1 MSASRSITLRK
12 WQHSALREFLDKVVR
27 EKDIDGGHRDFLAVA
42 CPGAGKTTFAL
53 TAVRHWLA
61 GQRRPV
67 VVVVPTRHLKL
78 QWASA
83 AERFGFHLE
92 PDWEGREPTVPSDMH
107 GIVVTYAQA
116 ATSSRLLAKL
126 SEGGIVI
133 LDEIHHAGGE
143 KTWGEGV
150 EASFE
155 RAGARLLLSGT
166 PFRSDDAPIPF
177 VTYTLGDHGDAV
189 ADYEYDYGSALVDG
203 GVVRP
208 VFFPRFDG
216 HMEWIGAD
224 GALKEASFGDD
235 LDKEDRSARLRT
247 ALSVEGD
254 WLSTVLV
261 KADERLRSIR
271 RQSVD
276 AGGLVIAMDQEHARG
291 IADLLERWT
300 GETPALAVSDDPRA
314 SDVIAEFADGQ
325 DPWVIAVRMISEGVD
340 IPRLRV
346 AVHATTTITPLFFR
360 QAVGRI
366 ARWTP
371 GRKSQK
377 AYYFVPDDPRLRHHA
392 ATLAETRRHSID
404 KRIAN
409 DAQKESALDDLT
421 KAVEIDEQPSLFQAL
436 SSTALDATDG
446 EGTAGGVAGGSAS
459 IDDGTDPHEDVVV
472 DVDELAGLPVELPP
486 PPALPGR
493 GTDPRAALGG
503 LRSKHAR
510 KKDLRQWNADR
521 VLELVRSTGMD
532 HRSVNAELNRR
543 SQVERVGEADE
554 TALRRRL
561 DTADAW
567 LESLRR

>member
-1 MSASRSITLRK
+1 MPAPRSITLRK
-12 WQHSALREFLDKVVR
+12 WQHSALREFLDKVAK
-27 EKDIDGGHRDFLAVA
+27 EKDIEGGRRDFLAVA

-61 GQRRPV
+61 GERRPF

-116 ATSSRLLAKL
+116 ATSARMLRKL
-126 SEGGIVI
+126 SAGGIVI
-133 LDEIHHAGGE
+133 LDEIHHAGGD
-143 KTWGEGV
+143 KTWGDGV
-150 EASFE
+150 EEAFE
-155 RAGARLLLSGT
+155 PAAARLLLSGT
-166 PFRSDDAPIPF
+166 PFRSDDSPIPF

-247 ALSVEGD
+247 ALSVDGD

-261 KADERLRSIR
+261 KADERLRSLR
-271 RQSVD
+271 RQSPD

-300 GETPALAVSDDPRA
+300 GERPALAVSDDPRA
-314 SDVIAEFADGQ
+314 SNVIADYAASDAA
-325 DPWVIAVRMISEGVD
+325 WVIAVRMISEGVD

-392 ATLAETRRHSID
+392 ANLAETRRHSID

-409 DAQKESALDDLT
+409 DAQKETALDDLT
-421 KAVEIDEQPSLFQAL
+421 KAVEIEEQPSLFQAL
-436 SSTALDATDG
+436 SSTAMDAGDGGG
-446 EGTAGGVAGGSAS
+446 EGAPAA

-472 DVDELAGLPVELPP
+472 EMDELAGLPVELPP

-493 GTDPRAALGG
+493 GADPRAALGD

-554 TALRRRL
+554 VSLRRRL

>member
-1 MSASRSITLRK
+1 VNRSITLRK
-12 WQHSALREFLDKVVR
+12 WQHSALRDFLDMVGK
-27 EKDIDGGHRDFLAVA
+27 EKDIEGGRRDFLAVA

-53 TAVRHWLA
+53 TAARHWLA
-61 GQRRPV
+61 GERRPFV
-67 VVVVPTRHLKL
+67 VVAPTRHLKT
-78 QWASA
+78 QWSNA

-92 PDWEGREPTVPSDMH
+92 PNWEGREPTVPSDMH

-116 ATSSRLLAKL
+116 ATSSRVLRKL
-126 SEGGIVI
+126 VAGGIVI
-133 LDEIHHAGGE
+133 LDEIHHAAGD
-143 KTWGEGV
+143 KSWGAGV
-150 EASFE
+150 EESLAD
-155 RAGARLLLSGT
+155 AGARLLLSGT
-166 PFRSDDAPIPF
+166 PFRSDDSPIPYVNYSF
-177 VTYTLGDHGDAV
+177 GDHGDAIS
-189 ADYEYDYGSALVDG
+189 DYEYDYGSALVDG

-224 GALKEASFGDD
+224 GSLKEAGFSDD
-235 LDKEDRSARLRT
+235 LGTEDRSARLRT
-247 ALSVEGD
+247 ALDVDGD

-261 KADERLRSIR
+261 KADERLRQIR
-271 RQSVD
+271 RQSPD

-291 IADLLERWT
+291 IARLIEKWT

-314 SDVIAEFADGQ
+314 SEVIDEYARSDAA
-325 DPWVIAVRMISEGVD
+325 WVIAVRMISEGVD

-346 AVHATTTITPLFFR
+346 AVHATTTVTPLFFR

-377 AYYFVPDDPRLRHHA
+377 AYYFVPDDVRLRHYA
-392 ATLAETRRHSID
+392 ATIAEQRRHSID

-409 DAQKESALDDLT
+409 DAQQESALDDLT
-421 KAVEIDEQPSLFQAL
+421 KAVEIEEQPSLFQAL
-436 SSTALDATDG
+436 SSTAADNPDGDADPG
-446 EGTAGGVAGGSAS
+446 GGTR
-459 IDDGTDPHEDVVV
+459 IDDGTDPNEDVIV
-472 DVDELAGLPVELPP
+472 DVDELAGLPVDLPP

-493 GTDPRAALGG
+493 AADPKAALGD

-543 SQVERVGEADE
+543 SQVDRVAEADE
-554 TALRRRL
+554 SALRRRL

-567 LESLRR
+567 LESLRT

>member
-1 MSASRSITLRK
+1 MSASRTITLRK
-12 WQHSALREFLDKVVR
+12 WQHSALRDFLDRVVK
-27 EKDIDGGHRDFLAVA
+27 EKDIDGGRRDFLAVA

-61 GQRRPV
+61 GERRPF

-92 PDWEGREPTVPSDMH
+92 PEWVGREPTMPSDMH

-116 ATSSRLLAKL
+116 ATSWRLLRTL

-133 LDEIHHAGGE
+133 LDEIHHAGGD

-155 RAGARLLLSGT
+155 HAGARLLLSGT

-189 ADYEYDYGSALVDG
+189 ADHEYDYGSALVDG

-224 GALKEASFGDD
+224 GSLKEASFGDD
-235 LDKEDRSARLRT
+235 LDQEDRSARLRT
-247 ALSVEGD
+247 ALSVDGD

-261 KADERLRSIR
+261 KADDRLRSIR
-271 RQSVD
+271 RQSPD
-276 AGGLVIAMDQEHARG
+276 AGGLVIAMDQDHARG
-291 IADLLERWT
+291 IADLLARWT
-300 GETPALAVSDDPRA
+300 GERPALAVSDDPKA
-314 SDVIAEFADGQ
+314 SEVIAEYARSDTA
-325 DPWVIAVRMISEGVD
+325 WVIAVRMISEGVD

-371 GRKSQK
+371 GHKSQK

-392 ATLAETRRHSID
+392 ATLAETRRHSIA

-409 DAQKESALDDLT
+409 DVQKDSALDDLT
-421 KAVEIDEQPSLFQAL
+421 RAVEIEEQPSLFQAL
-436 SSTALDATDG
+436 SSTAMDSDDTV
-446 EGTAGGVAGGSAS
+446 EGLSS
-459 IDDGTDPHEDVVV
+459 MDDGTDPHEDVVV
-472 DVDELAGLPVELPP
+472 EIDELAGLPVDLPP
-486 PPALPGR
+486 PPTLPGR
-493 GTDPRAALGG
+493 AADPRAALGD

-543 SQVERVGEADE
+543 SRVERVGDADE
-554 TALRRRL
+554 IALRRRL

>member
-1 MSASRSITLRK
+1 VPAPRSITLRK
-12 WQHSALREFLDKVVR
+12 WQHSALRDFLDKVVK

-61 GQRRPV
+61 GERRPF

-92 PDWEGREPTVPSDMH
+92 PDWEGREATVPTDMH

-116 ATSSRLLAKL
+116 ATSSRLLRTL

-133 LDEIHHAGGE
+133 LDEIHHAGGD

-150 EASFE
+150 HASFE
-155 RAGARLLLSGT
+155 HAGARLLLSGT

-216 HMEWIGAD
+216 RMEWIGAD
-224 GALKEASFGDD
+224 GSLKEASFGDD
-235 LDKEDRSARLRT
+235 LDQEDRSARLRT

-271 RQSVD
+271 RQSPE

-291 IADLLERWT
+291 IAALLERWT
-300 GETPALAVSDDPRA
+300 GERPALAVSDDPRA
-314 SDVIAEFADGQ
+314 SDVIAEYAKGD

-371 GRKSQK
+371 GRTSQK
-377 AYYFVPDDPRLRHHA
+377 AYYFVPDDPRLRYHA

-409 DAQKESALDDLT
+409 DAQKETALDDLT
-421 KAVEIDEQPSLFQAL
+421 RAVEIEEQPSLFQAL
-436 SSTALDATDG
+436 SSTAMDADDTGDG
-446 EGTAGGVAGGSAS
+446 MSS

-472 DVDELAGLPVELPP
+472 EMDELAGLPIDLPP

-493 GTDPRAALGG
+493 GADPRAALGD

-561 DTADAW
+561 DTANAW

>member
-1 MSASRSITLRK
+1 MSASRTITLRK
-12 WQHSALREFLDKVVR
+12 WQHSALRDFLDRVVK
-27 EKDIDGGHRDFLAVA
+27 EKDIDGGRRDFLAVA

-61 GQRRPV
+61 GERRPF

-78 QWASA
+78 QWAAA

-92 PDWEGREPTVPSDMH
+92 PEWEGREPTMPSDMH

-116 ATSSRLLAKL
+116 ATSWRLLRTL

-133 LDEIHHAGGE
+133 LDEIHHAGGD

-155 RAGARLLLSGT
+155 HAGARLLLSGT

-189 ADYEYDYGSALVDG
+189 ADHEYDYGSALVDG

-224 GALKEASFGDD
+224 GSLKEASFGDD
-235 LDKEDRSARLRT
+235 LDQEDRSARLRT
-247 ALSVEGD
+247 ALSVDGD

-261 KADERLRSIR
+261 KADDRLRTIR
-271 RQSVD
+271 RQSPD
-276 AGGLVIAMDQEHARG
+276 AGGLVIAMDQDHARG
-291 IADLLERWT
+291 IADLLARWT
-300 GETPALAVSDDPRA
+300 GERPALAVSDDPKA
-314 SDVIAEFADGQ
+314 SEVIAEYARGDTA
-325 DPWVIAVRMISEGVD
+325 WVIAVRMISEGVD

-371 GRKSQK
+371 GHKSQK

-392 ATLAETRRHSID
+392 ATLAETRRHSIA

-409 DAQKESALDDLT
+409 DVQKESALDDLT
-421 KAVEIDEQPSLFQAL
+421 RAVEIEEQPSLFQAL
-436 SSTALDATDG
+436 SSTAMDSDDTV
-446 EGTAGGVAGGSAS
+446 EGLSS
-459 IDDGTDPHEDVVV
+459 MDDGTDPHEDVVV
-472 DVDELAGLPVELPP
+472 EIDELAGLPVDLPP
-486 PPALPGR
+486 PPTLPGR
-493 GTDPRAALGG
+493 AADPRAALGD
-503 LRSKHAR
+503 LRSKHTR

-543 SQVERVGEADE
+543 SRVERVGDADE
-554 TALRRRL
+554 IALRRRL

>member
-1 MSASRSITLRK
+1 VSSPARSITLRK
-12 WQHSALREFLDKVVR
+12 WQHEALREFLDKVAK
-27 EKDIDGGHRDFLAVA
+27 EKDIEGGHRDFLAVA

-61 GQRRPV
+61 GERRPF
-67 VVVVPTRHLKL
+67 VVVVPTRHLKM

-92 PDWEGREPTVPSDMH
+92 PDWEGREPTMPSDMH

-116 ATSSRLLAKL
+116 ASSSRVLRKLAA
-126 SEGGIVI
+126 GGIVI

-143 KTWGEGV
+143 KTWGTGV
-150 EASFE
+150 AESFE
-155 RAGARLLLSGT
+155 NADARLLLSGT
-166 PFRSDDAPIPF
+166 PFRSDDEPIPF

-189 ADYEYDYGSALVDG
+189 ADFEYDYGSALVDG

-216 HMEWIGAD
+216 HMEWVGAD
-224 GALKEASFGDD
+224 GALKEASFSDD

-261 KADERLRSIR
+261 RADDRLRSIR
-271 RQSVD
+271 RQQPD

-291 IADLLERWT
+291 IAKLLERWT
-300 GETPALAVSDDPRA
+300 GEKPYLAVSDDPRA
-314 SDVIAEFADGQ
+314 SDVIDEYAKSDAA
-325 DPWVIAVRMISEGVD
+325 WVIAVRMISEGVD

-392 ATLAETRRHSID
+392 AHLAETRRHSID
-404 KRIAN
+404 KRVAN
-409 DAQKESALDDLT
+409 DSQHETALDDLSR
-421 KAVEIDEQPSLFQAL
+421 AVEIEEQPSLFQAL
-436 SSTALDATDG
+436 SSVAMDADDATG
-446 EGTAGGVAGGSAS
+446 EGIPAA
-459 IDDGTDPHEDVVV
+459 IDDGTDPNEDLVV
-472 DVDELAGLPVELPP
+472 DMDELAGMPVDLPP
-486 PPALPGR
+486 PPVLPGR
-493 GTDPRAALGG
+493 QADPKSALGD

-510 KKDLRQWNADR
+510 KKDLRSWNADR

-554 TALRRRL
+554 GSLRRRL
-561 DTADAW
+561 DSADAW
-567 LESLRR
+567 LESLRG